1 METVSTGSPERSK
14 AAGLPASQIPDS
26 FRTIYREV
34 TDQGAG
40 PHTLTGPVFIEEAEP
55 GHALEVQ
62 RFAKSKWI
70 IRSPA
75 TPFAPEPASCR
86 TIPFTR
92 IKIIPLDRA
101 RQVAHFA
108 DGIFGSIGAAP
119 PDVTET
125 RASMP

>member
-55 GHALEVQ
+55 GDALEV
-62 RFAKSKWI
+62 RIRKIEVDYPFACNSFRPGTGFLPDDSVHAHQDHPAGP
-70 IRSPA
+70 RSPG
-75 TPFAPEPASCR
+75 PY
-86 TIPFTR
+86 
-92 IKIIPLDRA
+92 
-101 RQVAHFA
+101 FA

-125 RASMP
+125 RASML